1 MTNQATTLVS
11 NEEHAALG
19 ELFHD
24 NHIHGRRGMTDIPQP
39 AKLHMIDI
47 AVGNHVA
54 SAIRAGIPKAAA
66 LPRHID
72 GVMRFRQ
79 QRLLAA

>member
-1 MTNQATTLVS
+1 MDMFVGS
-11 NEEHAALG
+11 EEMSALNAIFVDC
-19 ELFHD
+19 EI
-24 NHIHGRRGMTDIPQP
+24 NGRRGMTDIPQP
-39 AKLHMIDI
+39 AKLHLVDI

-54 SAIRAGIPKAAA
+54 NAIRAGIPKAAA

-79 QRLLAA
+79 QRQLVA